1 MTRGRLGAIIGVC
14 LVVLTITWVVGSR
27 ALQQAGGTISI
38 DNDDIGGVVT
48 SVNGPEAGVWV
59 IAETR
64 DLPTTFARIVVTDAQ
79 GRYLLPDLPQGNFDL
94 WVRGYGLVDSR
105 KVQSSPGRIQNL
117 TAMVAPNARAAAEYY
132 PSNYWAALL
141 EMPDESEFPGTGP
154 DGNGIAEGVGTRA
167 QWMHHTKTGGCQVC
181 HQIGSKATR
190 EIPESLGQFESS
202 AAAWDRRIQ
211 SGQNGFNMVRQAE
224 RFGYR
229 RLMEMYGD
237 WTDRIE
243 AGELPPAPPR
253 PEGIERNVV
262 VSLWD
267 WAGPMEYFHD
277 VSVTDKWNPTVNAN
291 GPVYGVHEN
300 ANDKMT
306 ILDPVRHTVTQVD
319 VPVLDR
325 DNPPPF
331 SLDQRVLQPSP
342 YNQSEITFSS
352 HTTGHSLMMGSDG
365 RVWVASAVRG
375 PDTAAFCREG
385 SDHPSAKFFPIERST
400 RHLSVYDPNSEEFTP
415 IDLCF
420 GTHHVQFA
428 RDDDHTLWFSGS
440 RNVVGWF
447 NTNMY
452 DQTGDVER
460 SQGWIPFI
468 LDTNGNGM
476 QDEFVEPNQAIDPA
490 KDKRVAGGYYGVV
503 ANPVDGS
510 IWGSENG
517 FPGRLIRVVP
527 GSNPP
532 NTSLTEIYLPPWD
545 DPTVAV
551 RGYSPRG
558 IDVDTNGVIWT
569 NLQSSHLASFDRSKC
584 RGPLNGPTAATGKHC
599 PEGWTLYPMP
609 GPNYKGVSEFGNSD
623 PTYYNWVDQAGVLGM
638 GRNVPVLLGNGSD
651 SLQAL
656 DTGTGTL
663 AVFRVPYP
671 MNFYAKGLDGRLDD
685 PNGGW
690 KGGGIW
696 SLYSNR
702 APWHI
707 EGPTGVT
714 SKAVKFQVRP
724 DPLAK

>member
-117 TAMVAPNARAAAEYY
+117 TALVAPNARAAAEYY

-141 EMPDESEFPGTGP
+141 EMPDESEFPGTGA

-181 HQIGSKATR
+181 HQIGSKASR

-243 AGELPPAPPR
+243 AGELPPVPPR

-319 VPVLDR
+319 VPVLNP

-352 HTTGHSLMMGSDG
+352 RTTGHSLMMGSDG

-385 SDHPSAKFFPIERST
+385 SDHPSAEFFPIERST

-476 QDEFVEPNQAIDPA
+476 QDEFVEPNQPIDPA
-490 KDKRVAGGYYGVV
+490 KDKRVDGGYYGVV

-609 GPNYKGVSEFGNSD
+609 GPNYKGINEFGNSD